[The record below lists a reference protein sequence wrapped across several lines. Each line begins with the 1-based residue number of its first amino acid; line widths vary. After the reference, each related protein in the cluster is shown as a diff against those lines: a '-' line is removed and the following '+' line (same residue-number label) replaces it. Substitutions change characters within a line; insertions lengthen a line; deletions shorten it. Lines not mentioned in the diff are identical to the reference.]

1 MDSPSPQRH
10 EFDSTRWSLIEIAGG
25 EEGSLRRTALE
36 NLLKSYMPA
45 LHTYLVYRRRINP
58 HQAEDLL
65 HDFVTEKILQGN
77 LLNRADHSKG
87 RFRSLL
93 ITSLNHFLVDRYR
106 HTKATDAVA
115 AGVRSLDDLGSA
127 DPDHPFQRDV
137 DIFKSIW
144 ARTLLV
150 DALSDLKDSYA
161 DDDKQHIWSLFEER
175 LLAPLLWGEVA
186 TPYEDLVDRLGFES
200 AAQASNAFITAKR
213 QFRRALLARLQPY
226 VTDKNALE
234 GEVRELKKILTST
247 DQTELDFPEM
257 LSFATRQLDLAAI
270 QRLAGLLNWN
280 EDEHSPWSNEQLAA
294 LFEHQLKTPL
304 CEQFAEVS
312 PRLTAALSPV
322 TSGEDQPIATL
333 EDLLKHPSPPIEV
346 LRAVKD
352 WATHSMRSKNDKTP
366 PQIAPIVYLTAVAV
380 ALVRC
385 DERISTSGDTDLE
398 ATFRQALEA
407 TWTGDQIRRIFK
419 LALAALG

>member
-10 EFDSTRWSLIEIAGG
+10 EFDSTRWSLIKVAGG
-25 EEGSLRRTALE
+25 DEGSQRRTALE
-36 NLLKSYMPA
+36 NLLASYMPV

-106 HTKATDAVA
+106 HARATDALA
-115 AGVRSLDDLGSA
+115 TGVKSLDDLGSA
-127 DPDHPFQRDV
+127 DPDYPLKRDV
-137 DIFKSIW
+137 DVFKSIW
-144 ARTLLV
+144 AQTVLV
-150 DALSDLKDSYA
+150 GALSDLKDSCA
-161 DDDKQHIWSLFEER
+161 DGDKKRIWSLFEER
-175 LLAPLLWGEVA
+175 LLAPLLWGEAA
-186 TPYEDLVDRLGFES
+186 TPYEDLVDRLGFDS

-213 QFRRALLARLQPY
+213 HFRRALLTRLQLY
-226 VTDKNALE
+226 VTEEGALD

-247 DQTELDFPEM
+247 DQTELGLPGM
-257 LSFATRQLDLAAI
+257 LSFSARQLDLAAI

-280 EDEHSPWSNEQLAA
+280 EDEHSPWSQEQLTA

-304 CEQFAEVS
+304 SKQFAEIS
-312 PRLTAALSPV
+312 PRLAAALPPL
-322 TSGEDQPIATL
+322 TSGQDKPITTL

-385 DERISTSGDTDLE
+385 DERISSSGDTDLE

-407 TWTGDQIRRIFK
+407 TWAGDQIRQIFR

>member
-10 EFDSTRWSLIEIAGG
+10 EFDSTRWSLIEVAGG
-25 EEGSLRRTALE
+25 EEGSKRRIALE
-36 NLLKSYMPA
+36 NLLTSYMPA

-93 ITSLNHFLVDRYR
+93 VTSLNHFLVDRYR
-106 HTKATDAVA
+106 HTRATDAVTPGA
-115 AGVRSLDDLGSA
+115 RSLDELGSA
-127 DPDHPFQRDV
+127 DPDHPFKKDV

-144 ARTLLV
+144 ARNVLV
-150 DALSDLKDSYA
+150 DALSDLKESCADS
-161 DDDKQHIWSLFEER
+161 DKQHIWSLFEER
-175 LLAPLLWGEVA
+175 LLAPLLWGDVP
-186 TPYEDLVDRLGFES
+186 TPYEDLVDRLGFDS

-213 QFRRALLARLQPY
+213 QFRRALLTRLGPY
-226 VTDKNALE
+226 VTEESALD

-247 DQTELDFPEM
+247 DQTELDLPEI
-257 LSFATRQLDLAAI
+257 LSFAARQLDLGAI

-280 EDEHSPWSNEQLAA
+280 EDEHSPWSHEQLAA

-304 CEQFAEVS
+304 CVQFADVS
-312 PRLTAALSPV
+312 PRPTAGLLSLTS
-322 TSGEDQPIATL
+322 DQDKPITTL

-346 LRAVKD
+346 LRSVKD
-352 WATHSMRSKNDKTP
+352 WATYLMRSKSDKTP

-385 DERISTSGDTDLE
+385 EERISSSADTDLE

-407 TWTGDQIRRIFK
+407 TWAGDQVRQIFRK
-419 LALAALG
+419 ALDTLG